1 MGRDAADD
9 ADNDATNM
17 TTDWPMDMLILEG
30 LEVPCRIGCSDP
42 ERATPQ
48 SLRVEV
54 RLYCPSLRKAG
65 VADDLEQTVDYR
77 LAGDL
82 IDAVQ
87 GREYLLIERVA
98 ETLAEVVL
106 RQPLVDH
113 VTVTVKKRPP
123 VQGLEW
129 AGVQITRSRAIE

>member
-1 MGRDAADD
+1 MNPRDESRSR
-9 ADNDATNM
+9 
-17 TTDWPMDMLILEG
+17 PSHEMDSLFIEG
-30 LEVPCRIGCSDP
+30 LEVPCRVGCTDP

-54 RLYCPSLRKAG
+54 RLFCPSLRDAS
-65 VADDLEQTVDYR
+65 VSDDLEKTVDYR

-87 GREYLLIERVA
+87 GQEYLLIERVA
-98 ETLAEVVL
+98 EVLAEVVL
-106 RQPLVDH
+106 RNRLVDH
-113 VTVTVKKRPP
+113 VTVSVKKRPP

-129 AGVQITRSRAIE
+129 AGVRITRSRETGP